1 MRKTFILTIVFVFD
15 CCHGFA
21 QVTDIQDN
29 IDSLKH
35 KLAITKDDT
44 ARVQLMVGLTRNY
57 WFINPDSAQYYGQK
71 ALISARQINFPK
83 GEAGA
88 LHYLGL
94 TQAVLGNIP
103 KALEIA
109 FIGLKIAEKNN
120 LVDLH
125 GRILKDIGD
134 YYLEVND
141 FPNGLSYSRQALKV
155 LESVYNYGIIGN
167 VYNNL
172 GDYYLKVNQIDSADY
187 YLKLSYNIMNQY
199 DIGYLK
205 SSTLRRL
212 GMVQKKR
219 GNMLP
224 ALNYF
229 RESLQY
235 AYLEN
240 ASTNITA
247 SCYEIAKLYQPVNFD
262 SCTYYAQKAVA
273 VAREGKYYEDII
285 IASTLLS
292 EINEKEN
299 PRKTI
304 EYNKIAIAA
313 KDSLYNQGQANA
325 IKNLTTFDA
334 QERQYEIET
343 AKASYEHQVKQY
355 SFLAGSVVFS
365 LIAFILYLNYQKE
378 KKSKHLLQSK
388 NEEIQTALSQL
399 KSTQAQ
405 LIQSEKLASLG
416 ELTAGIA
423 HEIQNPLNFVNNFSE
438 VSNELISELKVE
450 SLKVESERDKGLE
463 DELLNDIAQNLN
475 KINHHGKRASDIVKG
490 MLEHSRKSTGEK
502 EQTDINALC
511 GEYLRLA
518 YQSMKAKNKD
528 FYATMETHL
537 DTNLPK
543 IDIIPQDIGR
553 VLLNLINN
561 AFYAVNERSK
571 KGEMGYEPKVS
582 ITTQLTTNSQLQI
595 AIKDNG
601 PGIPDAIK
609 DKIFQPFFT
618 TKPTGQGT
626 GLGLSLSYDIVKAHG
641 GEIKVKSKVGEGLP
655 AGDAG
660 TEFIIQLPV

>member
-438 VSNELISELKVE
+438 VSAELVKEMVE
-450 SLKVESERDKGLE
+450 EVDNGNTGEVKA
-463 DELLNDIAQNLN
+463 IAIDVVQNLE

-490 MLEHSRKSTGEK
+490 MLEHSRKSTGTK
-502 EQTDINALC
+502 EPTDINALAD
-511 GEYLRLA
+511 EYLRLA
-518 YQSMKAKNKD
+518 FHGLRAKDKD
-528 FYATMETHL
+528 FNATLETHF
-537 DTNLPK
+537 DPNLPK
-543 IDIIPQDIGR
+543 IEVIPQDIGR

-561 AFYAVNERSK
+561 AFYAVNERIK
-571 KGEMGYEPKVS
+571 KGEEGYQPTVS
-582 ITTQLTTNSQLQI
+582 IRSQLTANGQLMI
-595 AIKDNG
+595 AVKDNG
-601 PGIPDAIK
+601 SGIPDAIK

-626 GLGLSLSYDIVKAHG
+626 GLGLSLAYDIVKAHG
-641 GEIKVKSKVGEGLP
+641 GELTVETIEARPVDPVGREEGS
-655 AGDAG
+655 
-660 TEFIIQLPV
+660 EFIIQLPI